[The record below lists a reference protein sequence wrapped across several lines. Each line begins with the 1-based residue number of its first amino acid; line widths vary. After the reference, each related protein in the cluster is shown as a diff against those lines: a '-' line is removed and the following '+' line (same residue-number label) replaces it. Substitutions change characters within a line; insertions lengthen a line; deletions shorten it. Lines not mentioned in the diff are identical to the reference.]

1 MEREKEDG
9 EWKMLLVEGP
19 EYECQDSPGVS
30 ACPCCGSPV
39 KVRYIPKTET
49 VQSIEISERRRKW
62 IKAGSIAAFILG
74 LVLWVGGPESAA
86 GPLIALGGLLINLY
100 ASIDAWWEFD

>member
-1 MEREKEDG
+1 
-9 EWKMLLVEGP
+9 MLLIDSP

-30 ACPCCGSPV
+30 ACPSCGSPIEA
-39 KVRYIPKTET
+39 RYIPKTET
-49 VQSIEISERRRKW
+49 VRSIEISEKRCKR
-62 IKAGSIAAFILG
+62 IKTGSIAAFVLG

-100 ASIDAWWEFD
+100 ASIDAWREFD